1 MSYELL
7 KRLSLNEKKNK
18 ITLSTDSNNVYPK
31 DYRAWEFCNS
41 NKEQYKNYTFD
52 DKLKAL
58 MKCILSGDLQV
69 CALNDSTINI
79 IYATQ
84 RMNKYISLHNLDGY
98 DMWQNGEKYQKEYAD
113 LFNIFKN
120 SIFENDKGEYI
131 LKVGNYGYYITC
143 KGTWKRGCMSGLRY
157 GEGKNNAMKFSRKL
171 AEIIME
177 QYKSYN
183 ISLELA

>member
-58 MKCILSGDLQV
+58 MSCILSGDLQV
-69 CALNDSTINI
+69 CALNDSTTKIL
-79 IYATQ
+79 YADN
-84 RMNKYISLHNLDGY
+84 RMQKYMKLHNLDGY
-98 DMWQNGEKYQKEYAD
+98 DMYCNREKYQKEYTD

-120 SIFENDKGEYI
+120 SIFENDKGVYV
-131 LKVGNYGYYITC
+131 LKVGNNDNYITC
-143 KGTWKRGCMSGLRY
+143 KGKWKRGYISGLYY
-157 GEGKNNAMKFSRKL
+157 GEGKERAMKFNRQL
-171 AEIIME
+171 AELIKD
-177 QYKSYN
+177 QYTSHE
-183 ISLELA
+183 ISIELA